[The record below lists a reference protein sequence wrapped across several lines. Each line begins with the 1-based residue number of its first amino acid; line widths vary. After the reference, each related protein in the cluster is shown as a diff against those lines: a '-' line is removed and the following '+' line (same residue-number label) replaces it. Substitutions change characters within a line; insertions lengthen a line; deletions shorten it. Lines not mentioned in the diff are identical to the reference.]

1 MRQTLLL
8 FTNASSVTTKLSS
21 MSDVITIPMRA
32 NALEAKN
39 NTIEALFDNTK
50 VCLQGLSEIF
60 KEPRNT
66 LATLSLWR

>member
-1 MRQTLLL
+1 MG
-8 FTNASSVTTKLSS
+8 
-21 MSDVITIPMRA
+21 DVITIPMRA
-32 NALEAKN
+32 CVLGAKN

-50 VCLQGLSEIF
+50 VCLQGLNEYF

>member
-8 FTNASSVTTKLSS
+8 FTNASSSATKLNP

-32 NALEAKN
+32 YVLGAKN

-50 VCLQGLSEIF
+50 VCLQSLNEYF

>member
-1 MRQTLLL
+1 
-8 FTNASSVTTKLSS
+8 

-32 NALEAKN
+32 NVLEAKN
-39 NTIEALFDNTK
+39 NIIEALFDNTK

>member
-8 FTNASSVTTKLSS
+8 FTNASSAETKPSP
-21 MSDVITIPMRA
+21 MGDVITIPMRA
-32 NALEAKN
+32 CVLGAKN

-50 VCLQGLSEIF
+50 VCLQGLNEYF

>member
-8 FTNASSVTTKLSS
+8 FTNASSVTTKLNP
-21 MSDVITIPMRA
+21 MSDVITLPMRA
-32 NALEAKN
+32 NALRAKN
-39 NTIEALFDNTK
+39 NTIETLFDNTK
-50 VCLQGLSEIF
+50 VCLQGLNEYF